1 MTLKEKIHNLPI
13 IKQFISFLKSIP
25 LAKNAFSLYDL
36 LELYTAGIIRG
47 ALTYRASAIS
57 YSFFLAIFPFLL
69 FILNLIPY
77 IPIENFQGDF
87 WAFIEDMLPP
97 GTHDFFS
104 DIFFDIADKKRGGLL
119 SSVFFLSIFLMT
131 NGIMAIFGGFEY
143 SYHRQITRTYIKQYL
158 YALMVAIILAL
169 LVLFAVIVFI
179 YYEVY
184 LVPYLDKINFITD
197 YETLLKISKIVFVAL
212 ITYFGTGLLF
222 YFGTVEGRESKFFS
236 AGSLFTVLLFGV
248 TTYLFGI
255 YIENFSRYNQLY
267 GSIGALLIFLLY
279 IWLNANILLLG
290 FELNASLLK
299 LKKHD

>member
-1 MTLKEKIHNLPI
+1 MTLKERIHNLPI
-13 IKQFISFLKSIP
+13 IKQFVSFLKSIP

-119 SSVFFLSIFLMT
+119 SSVFFLSIFCDCIHLLRS
-131 NGIMAIFGGFEY
+131 IL
-143 SYHRQITRTYIKQYL
+143 S
-158 YALMVAIILAL
+158 AL
-169 LVLFAVIVFI
+169 
-179 YYEVY
+179 
-184 LVPYLDKINFITD
+184 P
-197 YETLLKISKIVFVAL
+197 
-212 ITYFGTGLLF
+212 
-222 YFGTVEGRESKFFS
+222 R
-236 AGSLFTVLLFGV
+236 
-248 TTYLFGI
+248 
-255 YIENFSRYNQLY
+255 
-267 GSIGALLIFLLY
+267 
-279 IWLNANILLLG
+279 
-290 FELNASLLK
+290 
-299 LKKHD
+299 